1 MVGTLIEQCYEI
13 AGHTE
18 TVKVLDELKSLGYEH
33 ATRSGMSIGLC
44 DMIIPEGKADMIAAA
59 RAEIEEVE
67 KKHRKGLITEG
78 ERYNMIIDIW
88 TDTNDKLTNKLFDVL
103 EENDDPRNE
112 RSREELNPVYVM
124 VDSGARGSRQQI
136 RQLAGMR
143 GLMAKPS
150 GEIIERPILSNFRE
164 GLSVLE
170 YFISTHGAR
179 KGLADT
185 ALKTAD
191 SGYLTR
197 KLVDVSHDIIITEP
211 DCYTLNGIEVGA
223 IVEGDEELVSLAT
236 RILGRTAAE
245 DICDPHEPDRV
256 IVAAGELIDKY
267 TARNVE
273 SAGVE
278 QDYSKCVDV

>member
-1 MVGTLIEQCYEI
+1 
-13 AGHTE
+13 
-18 TVKVLDELKSLGYEH
+18 
-33 ATRSGMSIGLC
+33 
-44 DMIIPEGKADMIAAA
+44 MIIPEGKADMVASA

-67 KKHRKGLITEG
+67 SKHRKGLITEG

-103 EENDDPRNE
+103 EENDDPKNE
-112 RSREELNPVYVM
+112 KSREELNPVYVM

-143 GLMAKPS
+143 GLMQANHPVKLS
-150 GEIIERPILSNFRE
+150 KDLILSNFRE

-211 DCYTLNGIEVGA
+211 DCGTLNGIEVGA

-278 QDYSKCVDV
+278 QVIIRSVLTCVNLDGAYVLSVMVKILQLVKWLN

>member
-1 MVGTLIEQCYEI
+1 
-13 AGHTE
+13 
-18 TVKVLDELKSLGYEH
+18 
-33 ATRSGMSIGLC
+33 
-44 DMIIPEGKADMIAAA
+44 
-59 RAEIEEVE
+59 
-67 KKHRKGLITEG
+67 
-78 ERYNMIIDIW
+78 
-88 TDTNDKLTNKLFDVL
+88 
-103 EENDDPRNE
+103 
-112 RSREELNPVYVM
+112 
-124 VDSGARGSRQQI
+124 
-136 RQLAGMR
+136 
-143 GLMAKPS
+143 MAKPS

-197 KLVDVSHDIIITEP
+197 KLVDVSHDIIITEE
-211 DCYTLNGIEVGA
+211 DCNTLNGIEIGA
-223 IVEGDEELVSLAT
+223 ITEGDEELVSLGV

-245 DICDPHEPDRV
+245 DICDPHEPDKV

-267 TARNVE
+267 SAQKVE

-278 QDYSKCVDV
+278 KVIIRSVLT